1 MSLIIRKA
9 HILTQDGARRHLV
22 GDVHVDNGV
31 IRQVGHVKARAD
43 EVIDGSRKL
52 LIPGLVNAHTHL
64 PMVLFRGWGDD
75 LPLEEWLK
83 TRIWPAEDR
92 LDEAA
97 IRAGTRLALL
107 ELIASG
113 TTTFNDMY
121 FYEDAVAQEADKAG
135 LRGWAGF
142 GMVDTGKVEGDAPNP
157 KLPECER
164 FVQKWAEH
172 PRIRAAPAPHATYTC
187 GPKTYAQSYQ
197 MAERFDALVHTH
209 LSETRSEVY
218 ELENQRGARPPKY
231 LEQAQCLGPR
241 SVLAH
246 CGWITKDEVR
256 SIAQAG
262 AGVAHCPVSNMKLA
276 TGGTCPVPEFLE
288 AGAAVGLGTDGAASN
303 NTLDLFETMKFA
315 SLLHKHLRWDARL
328 LPAQTTFDL
337 ATREGARVLRW
348 QDRIGSIE
356 VGKRADLVLL
366 DLDSPRMQPLHD
378 PVSQIVYAAQ
388 GGDVHATI
396 VDGRIL
402 KLADDYRTLKPDK
415 VLEAAR
421 RAAERLTKPD

>member
-1 MSLIIRKA
+1 MSLVIRNA
-9 HILTQDGARRHLV
+9 HILTQDAARRQLV
-22 GDVHVDNGV
+22 GDVHVEKGV
-31 IRQVGHVKARAD
+31 IRHVGHVKARAD
-43 EVIDGSRKL
+43 EIIDGSRKL
-52 LIPGLVNAHTHL
+52 LIPGLVNTHTHL

-75 LPLEEWLK
+75 LPLEQWLR

-92 LDEAA
+92 LDEQS
-97 IRAGTRLALL
+97 IRAGARLALL

-121 FYEDAVAQEADKAG
+121 FYEDAVAQEADKVG

-142 GMVDTGKVEGDAPNP
+142 GMVDVGKVEGDAPNP
-157 KLPECER
+157 KLAECEK
-164 FVQKWAEH
+164 FVQKWAQH
-172 PRIRAAPAPHATYTC
+172 PRVRAAPAPHASYTC
-187 GPKTYAQSYQ
+187 GPQTFAKSYE

-218 ELENQRGARPPKY
+218 QVEKQRGNRPPKY
-231 LEQAQCLGPR
+231 LENAKCLGPR

-256 SIAQAG
+256 SIAKAG
-262 AGVAHCPVSNMKLA
+262 AGVAHCPVSNMKLG
-276 TGGTCPVPEFLE
+276 TGGACPVPEFLE

-315 SLLHKHLRWDARL
+315 SLLHKHLRWDPRL
-328 LPAQTTFDL
+328 LPAQSMFDL
-337 ATREGARVLRW
+337 ATREGARVLHW

-366 DLDSPRMQPLHD
+366 DLQSPRLQPLHD
-378 PVSQIVYAAQ
+378 PVSQIVYAAH

-396 VDGRIL
+396 VDGTIL

-421 RAAERLTKPD
+421 RAAERTTKPI